1 MIRAP
6 HTDLVV
12 GYQTHPGETGKNNE
26 DRWAIA
32 AYEGAPGEKGGAL
45 LAVVADG
52 IGGHSS
58 GEVASQLAADTTIKI
73 FDQAAS
79 RAYPDLFTRAF
90 ANTAQAI
97 ARHIAAHPETEK
109 MGTTCAA
116 AVIAD
121 RRLYTATIGDSRIYL
136 IRDGAIKQV
145 SVDHTWV
152 QEAVEHGILTREE
165 ARRHPNR
172 HVVRRY
178 LGGPDSIPDF
188 RLQLHESESE
198 ADSIRN
204 QGLPLK
210 PGDVV
215 LLSSDGLTDIVEDDE
230 ILAAFQEHKRV
241 QAAAEALTLLARQR
255 GGPDN
260 ITLIA
265 IQIPG
270 KHKTVPPRRGERRLG
285 WGPALAGLLGGIGL
299 TALAAAAIIGGYFF
313 FTQPTAT
320 PTPSAITSQPTLT
333 RPPDPPTTRPPTTQA
348 ATLVKDT
355 PTPFPPTA
363 TNTPQ
368 PTIDRTQFPDT
379 PTVESETPTPTATL
393 SPDIGTPSTET
404 PIPAGTTGP

>member
-6 HTDLVV
+6 QTDLIV

-32 AYEGAPGEKGGAL
+32 AYEGAPGDKGKVL

-58 GEVASQLAADTTIKI
+58 GEVASQLAADTAIKI

-79 RAYPDLFTRAF
+79 RAYPDLFSRAF
-90 ANTAQAI
+90 ASTAQAI
-97 ARHIAAHPETEK
+97 ARHTAAHPEAEK
-109 MGTTCAA
+109 MGTTCVA
-116 AVIAD
+116 AVIAN
-121 RRLYTATIGDSRIYL
+121 RRLYTATIGDSRLYL

-152 QEAVEHGILTREE
+152 QEALEHGILTKAE

-178 LGGPDSIPDF
+178 LGGPESIPDF

-198 ADSIRN
+198 EESLRN

-210 PGDVV
+210 PNDVV
-215 LLSSDGLTDIVEDDE
+215 LLSSDGMTDLVEDDE
-230 ILAAFQEHKRV
+230 ILAAFREHKTP
-241 QAAAEALTLLARQR
+241 QATVDALTLLSRQR

-260 ITLIA
+260 ITMIA
-265 IQIPG
+265 AQIPG
-270 KHKTVPPRRGERRLG
+270 KHKTVPRSNAGAGMG
-285 WGPALAGLLGGIGL
+285 WGGAAIAGMLGGFGLLAL
-299 TALAAAAIIGGYFF
+299 LAAALIGGYFF
-313 FTQPTAT
+313 LTQPTAT
-320 PTPSAITSQPTLT
+320 PPTPTATRQPTLT
-333 RPPDPPTTRPPTTQA
+333 QPPTLPATQPPTTQA

-355 PTPFPPTA
+355 PTPIPPTA
-363 TNTPQ
+363 TNTSQ
-368 PTIDRTQFPDT
+368 PTIDRTKFPVTPTLTLTPAPDT
-379 PTVESETPTPTATL
+379 
-393 SPDIGTPSTET
+393 GTPPTET
-404 PIPAGTTGP
+404 PIPAGTVGP